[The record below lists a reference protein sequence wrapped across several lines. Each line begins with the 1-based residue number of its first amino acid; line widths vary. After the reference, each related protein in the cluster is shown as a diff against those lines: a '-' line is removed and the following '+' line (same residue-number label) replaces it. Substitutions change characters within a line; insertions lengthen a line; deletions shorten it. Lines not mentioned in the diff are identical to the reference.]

1 MEQQN
6 ISYIIFETINNLL
19 NNLLTSIDTTLYEVL
34 DELVFIDTNILK
46 VPFFEKIFGTYSN
59 NGLLLIANSLLI
71 AFVIYYA
78 VKLAYSSYTS
88 QPIESP
94 RHFILKLLILGICI
108 NSSYF
113 ICEQFLN
120 INYLFSSSIQELGQY
135 IFDSSISF
143 AKLIEKLN
151 IDIYSTSTNF
161 NIFSFDGISKAFI
174 IISLF
179 NLIFSYALR
188 YILVKLFVLLT
199 PFSLLTL
206 LNNSTSWFFKS
217 WIRCLFSLLIMQS
230 FIALILLLIFS
241 INFNSNTLSK
251 LTYLGCIYALV
262 HINSYIRQLVGGI
275 STEVSNNFGI
285 SSNFFNHRRM

>member
-59 NGLLLIANSLLI
+59 NGLLLIANSLL
-71 AFVIYYA
+71 
-78 VKLAYSSYTS
+78 LAYSSYTS

-174 IISLF
+174 TISLF